1 MDYSTRNTAGV
12 VLVGVILV
20 GIIAW
25 WLTRPSYGEISEKGY
40 DYAMALFSACNGKST
55 AKVEKIV
62 DMIRQSAAAG
72 ELSQQEATW
81 LQGIASNALEGK
93 WDSANAAVRT
103 LMEEQ
108 ARQAD
113 PLPEID

>member
-1 MDYSTRNTAGV
+1 M
-12 VLVGVILV
+12 VILV
-20 GIIAW
+20 AVVVIGGIAW
-25 WLTRPSYGEISEKGY
+25 WLTLPSYGEISEKGY
-40 DYAMALFSACNGKST
+40 AYAMALFSACNGKST

-62 DMIRQSAAAG
+62 AMIEQSVTAD
-72 ELSQQEATW
+72 ELSQQEAAW
-81 LQGIASNALEGK
+81 LKGIASNALEGN
-93 WDSANAAVRT
+93 WESANAAVRT